1 MPLMKVRAKRA
12 CYFNDQLFN
21 EGQEVVV
28 DIPKGHPMLDH
39 FEVLDGKVPDDGATA
54 QEPSI

>member
-1 MPLMKVRAKRA
+1 MPLMRVRAKHA
-12 CYFNDQLFN
+12 CYYNDQLFS

-39 FEVLDGKVPDDGATA
+39 FEVLDGKVSDDGAGTE
-54 QEPSI
+54 QTK